1 MTAWRKRRA
10 PDRQVGR
17 YVALGGLLIIAIV
30 LLIQTL
36 RPPERPARPGTQQAL
51 VVLRG
56 QATLT
61 CADERTALEAEG
73 RANLSSGCTLRTGAG
88 SEAALS
94 FDYGRILIVLGPNAT
109 YTLERSERRQVGQA
123 LRIEGALESGKAT
136 CWVDGGVLA
145 GAELRLTAGPSKL
158 ASRGGQFA
166 AVTYD
171 DQAARLQVYVGKVSV
186 AVGAAGA
193 TVVAGQEADL
203 RRGAAITTLANAQE
217 PPALPDLPA
226 DLLATPTPA
235 PSATVTATPDALAA
249 PATAQPSSAPGET
262 VYTVQPNDTLS
273 SIAEQYGLT
282 WEELWAANRDTVS
295 SPESLLVGQTL
306 RIPPPTA
313 D

>member
-1 MTAWRKRRA
+1 MTARRKRRA
-10 PDRQVGR
+10 PNRQVGR
-17 YVALGGLLIIAIV
+17 YVALGGLLIIAIA

-36 RPPERPARPGTQQAL
+36 RPPERPTRAGAQQAL

-61 CADERTALEAEG
+61 CAGESTALEAEG
-73 RANLSSGCTLRTGAG
+73 RADLTSGCSVRTGAG

-94 FDYGRILIVLGPNAT
+94 FDYGQIVIVLGPNAA
-109 YTLERSERRQVGQA
+109 YTLERSERRQIGQA
-123 LRIEGALESGKAT
+123 LRIEGGLESGKAT

-145 GAELRLTAGPSKL
+145 GAELRLTAGPSRL
-158 ASRGGQFA
+158 ACRGGQFA

-171 DQAARLQVYVGKVSV
+171 DQAARLEVYTGKVNA
-186 AVGAAGA
+186 AVGTAGA

-203 RRGAAITTLANAQE
+203 QSGAAITTLANAQE

-226 DLLATPTPA
+226 DLLATPTPT
-235 PSATVTATPDALAA
+235 PSATVTATPDELAS
-249 PATAQPSSAPGET
+249 PATAQPTGASGET
-262 VYTVQPNDTLS
+262 LYTVQPNDTLS
-273 SIAEQYGLT
+273 SIAEQYDLT
-282 WEELWAANRDTVS
+282 WEELWAANRDTVP

-306 RIPPPTA
+306 RIPPPTE